1 MTTRRRMRLGLS
13 MRYHG
18 YHVAA
23 WRHPDVPGAGT
34 LDWRYF
40 LRTAQTAER
49 ACFDMVFLAD
59 GVGVRT
65 RDEPEGSQCVSAM
78 NAELEPLTLMA
89 ALATHTNHVG
99 LVATAST
106 TYKIGRAHV

>member
-1 MTTRRRMRLGLS
+1 MTTQRRMRLGLS

-23 WRHPDVPGAGT
+23 WRHPDVPAAGT

-49 ACFDMVFLAD
+49 ANFDMVFLAD
-59 GVGVRT
+59 GVGARPAT
-65 RDEPEGSQCVSAM
+65 SRRARSASRRERG
-78 NAELEPLTLMA
+78 AGA
-89 ALATHTNHVG
+89 ADA
-99 LVATAST
+99 A
-106 TYKIGRAHV
+106 GRAGAR